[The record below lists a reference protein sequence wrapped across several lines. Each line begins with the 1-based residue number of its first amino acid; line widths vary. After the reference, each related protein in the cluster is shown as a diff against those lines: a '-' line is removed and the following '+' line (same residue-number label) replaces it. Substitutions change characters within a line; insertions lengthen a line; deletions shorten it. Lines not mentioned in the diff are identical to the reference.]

1 MGDLIGT
8 ILRIAAEFIPEIL
21 IATQALPIPQE
32 AGCDVNRYKE
42 DRNNR
47 LYEYVPAVLVPN
59 RIVQNLY
66 NQVNQWYEQAYNDHQ
81 SSKLDGIR
89 DLINKLFRHG
99 ILVKV
104 PSPTWDGLK
113 DVLYYVG
120 GVPDYFISSQ
130 TGK

>member
-66 NQVNQWYEQAYNDHQ
+66 NQVNQWY
-81 SSKLDGIR
+81 
-89 DLINKLFRHG
+89 
-99 ILVKV
+99 
-104 PSPTWDGLK
+104 
-113 DVLYYVG
+113 
-120 GVPDYFISSQ
+120 
-130 TGK
+130 